1 MALTVMLAGMF
12 FVLEVSKTY
21 ATSVDIHTITC
32 EDEQGYVYYTA
43 YFVTGA
49 SLKDFE
55 LPEPPLRDGYVFI
68 GWYEVLPDVM
78 PDADLV
84 FVPMY
89 VQQTLSINV
98 TM

>member
-1 MALTVMLAGMF
+1 MALTVMVAGMF

-32 EDEQGYVYYTA
+32 EDEQGHIYYTA

-49 SLKDFE
+49 SLKDFT
-55 LPEPPLRDGYVFI
+55 LPEPPQRDGFVFI
-68 GWYEVLPDVM
+68 GWYELVPDVM
-78 PDADLV
+78 PDANLV

-89 VQQTLSINV
+89 VQQTLSLII